1 MIMLEEFRRRK
12 KLKDYYELM
21 RKREYEKTASRGK
34 RPEQTLNFDKYSLD
48 MEEKFRGTGPER
60 HFYID
65 EEEIFDTS

>member
-1 MIMLEEFRRRK
+1 
-12 KLKDYYELM
+12 
-21 RKREYEKTASRGK
+21 
-34 RPEQTLNFDKYSLD
+34 